1 MKPSFRRV
9 SQIPMLKID
18 ARAHFT
24 AVAGLEDDEIQLDR
38 AALLIAAET
47 DDAIDVERYLQHLDE
62 LAQRFDEAPANG
74 SNLGVSIQRLS
85 AFIHSDEGFSGNV
98 KDYNNPA
105 NSYLNRVIDT
115 RCGIPITLAMIHIGI
130 GQRLDLPVSGINF
143 PGHFLVQYGND
154 RNLYVDPFSG
164 RILSEADCA
173 TLFRQ
178 IVGPRARIEPGHL
191 APAPNKTILFR
202 MLDNLKRIFWP
213 NKQWDEAK
221 ACIERQLLLYPGPEL
236 SIQLG
241 SVAEMQ
247 GNRELAEYTYAQ
259 ILQNSDNEQ
268 IREIASKRLLS
279 MASSNKMH

>member
-1 MKPSFRRV
+1 
-9 SQIPMLKID
+9 MLNID

-24 AVAGLEDDEIQLDR
+24 AVAGLEDSEIQLDR

-47 DDAIDVERYLQHLDE
+47 DEALDVDLYLKHLDD
-62 LAQRFDEAPANG
+62 LARRFDDAPTTETT
-74 SNLGVSIQRLS
+74 LGVSIQRLS
-85 AFIHSDEGFSGNV
+85 EFIHTDEGFSGNV

-130 GQRLDLPVSGINF
+130 GQRLNLTVSGINF

-154 RNLYVDPFSG
+154 RNLFVDPFSG

-178 IVGPRARIEPGHL
+178 IAGPRAKFESSHL
-191 APAPNKTILFR
+191 DPAPNKAILFR

-221 ACIERQLLLYPGPEL
+221 ACIERQLLLYPMPDL

-241 SVAEMQ
+241 NVAEMQ
-247 GNRELAEYTYAQ
+247 GNRELAEYIYTQ
-259 ILQNSDNEQ
+259 ILQTTDNEQ
-268 IREIASKRLLS
+268 IREVASRRLLA